1 MGVLAPLGGIV
12 IGLSGVP
19 GTYGVCDMNGEW
31 LGGGMLIK
39 EILGPVFGFGASGW
53 SGDCWSGDWRRGER
67 TRDGEWISEEGP
79 EVGGESTDDLVGR
92 LDLA

>member
-1 MGVLAPLGGIV
+1 
-12 IGLSGVP
+12 
-19 GTYGVCDMNGEW
+19 MNGEW